1 MEINQIS
8 MLVTGVGTFT
18 VDNYM
23 GVWFDDEEGVYWETH
38 ASILNIK
45 HYPSLWENFKE
56 TAKKEDTEYNLSFK
70 EFCKILEKVFQ
81 MYQVIKG

>member
-8 MLVTGVGTFT
+8 MVVTGVGTFT

-38 ASILNIK
+38 ASMLNIK
-45 HYPSLWENFKE
+45 QYPSLYDNFKE
-56 TAKKEDTEYNLSFK
+56 IAKEEGTEYNLSFK